1 MERPCGEGAPAVFLL
16 IPSVKDATRRR
27 YCREDMRKRALIALF
42 TALATLATASV
53 AAAITV
59 NGTVTAGVTL
69 TTTGVGSPTFALT
82 LTGVDQTPTY
92 ALPVSVVDARGASVG
107 GGWNLTITSTTFN
120 DGAGHTF
127 PTTASTMTAVGTACG
142 ASSTC
147 TAPTNAV
154 ANTNLA
160 IPAAA
165 VAPAAVKWENA
176 ATATGLGT
184 NTVTATVQ
192 VAVPANVFAG
202 VYSSTVTVAIVAGP

>member
-1 MERPCGEGAPAVFLL
+1 MYP
-16 IPSVKDATRRR
+16 
-27 YCREDMRKRALIALF
+27 RALIALLV
-42 TALATLATASV
+42 TLAALATASA

-59 NGTVTAGVTL
+59 QGTVTAGSTL
-69 TTTGVGSPTFALT
+69 TATGVGSPTFNLT
-82 LTGVDQTPTY
+82 LNGVDQTTSY
-92 ALPVSVVDARGASVG
+92 ALPVSVVDARGMATG

-120 DGAGHTF
+120 DGSGHTF
-127 PTTASTMTAVGTACG
+127 PTTASTITAVGTVCG

-147 TAPTNAV
+147 LAPTNAV

-160 IPAAA
+160 VPAAA
-165 VAPAAVKWENA
+165 VPPTAVKWENA

>member
-1 MERPCGEGAPAVFLL
+1 MR
-16 IPSVKDATRRR
+16 TRL
-27 YCREDMRKRALIALF
+27 LIAL
-42 TALATLATASV
+42 LATLAALATATV

-59 NGTVTAGVTL
+59 QGTVSVGTAL
-69 TTTGVGSPTFALT
+69 TATGVGSPTFNLT
-82 LTGVDQTPTY
+82 LNGVDQTTTY
-92 ALPVSVVDARGASVG
+92 ALPVSVVDARGLAAG

-120 DGAGHTF
+120 DGSGHTF
-127 PTTASTMTAVGTACG
+127 PTAASTMTGVATACG

-147 TAPTNAV
+147 LPPTNSVLNTSLAV
-154 ANTNLA
+154 
-160 IPAAA
+160 PAGT

-184 NTVTATVQ
+184 NTVTATIS

>member
-1 MERPCGEGAPAVFLL
+1 MR
-16 IPSVKDATRRR
+16 TRL
-27 YCREDMRKRALIALF
+27 LIALF
-42 TALATLATASV
+42 SMLATLALATA

-59 NGTVTAGVTL
+59 QGTVNAGSTL
-69 TTTGVGSPTFALT
+69 TATGVGSPTFNLT
-82 LTGVDQTPTY
+82 LNGVDQTTSY
-92 ALPVSVVDARGASVG
+92 ALPVSVVDARGLAVG

-120 DGAGHTF
+120 DGSGHTF
-127 PTTASTMTAVGTACG
+127 PTTASTMTGVATACG

-147 TAPTNAV
+147 LAPTNAV

-160 IPAAA
+160 VPAGT

-184 NTVTATVQ
+184 NTVTATIS

-202 VYSSTVTVAIVAGP
+202 TYSSTVTVAIVAGP